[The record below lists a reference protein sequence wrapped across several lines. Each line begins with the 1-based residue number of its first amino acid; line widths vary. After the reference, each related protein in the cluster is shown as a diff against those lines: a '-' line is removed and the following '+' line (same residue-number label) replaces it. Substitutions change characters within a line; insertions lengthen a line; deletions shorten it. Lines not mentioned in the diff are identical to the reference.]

1 MRDCGDGHA
10 GAALV
15 DARQDIPEADLLSC
29 GEACG
34 QLQDGRAY
42 TEPPCDVTGL
52 RVAWSGAFEE
62 ATGSGASR
70 PPVQR
75 TEMFLR

>member
-34 QLQDGRAY
+34 QLQDGALAGAAGYATVLESVDWPVAFRRLDRPWRRACSPAD
-42 TEPPCDVTGL
+42 PPDT
-52 RVAWSGAFEE
+52 S
-62 ATGSGASR
+62 
-70 PPVQR
+70 
-75 TEMFLR
+75 